1 MGVWLSCN
9 TIDGIRVYLDGL
21 DYKGGVRATAILYNS
36 GKLRVPT
43 AKVYL
48 GKLTEHTVFE
58 VEIIALWSYLSDE

>member
-1 MGVWLSCN
+1 M
-9 TIDGIRVYLDGL
+9 DGL

-36 GKLRVPT
+36 GKLRVAT
-43 AKVYL
+43 AKVCL